1 MFCRMV
7 IGAMDMECNC
17 KESMT
22 TPLFPVA
29 ICHKPQFYLSCS
41 GTSSDTYLFYWYR
54 SWYCLF
60 LLFLF
65 GHRLWHYLFLLF
77 LFGTG
82 SGAICFYYFC
92 LGTGSGTNHFY
103 YCCLGTG
110 SGTNHFYYSCLG
122 TGSGTL
128 FFTVFLL
135 NNCFDHFQRFP
146 G

>member
-1 MFCRMV
+1 MHDVSARVLGF
-7 IGAMDMECNC
+7 
-17 KESMT
+17 
-22 TPLFPVA
+22 
-29 ICHKPQFYLSCS
+29 LS
-41 GTSSDTYLFYWYR
+41 WQP
-54 SWYCLF
+54 
-60 LLFLF
+60 F
-65 GHRLWHYLFLLF
+65 GV
-77 LFGTG
+77 G
-82 SGAICFYYFC
+82 